1 MFALEVTM
9 SATQLVDAGFVPT
22 APLVPPRVDGTPWL
36 PSPKVPPL
44 ESPSLTSPPSSSNRS
59 TCGAAVTTPRVVG
72 LASDGRSPARQKQ
85 PLDIGYDTSPPSDAI
100 PTAASASGT
109 RKETAVAHAAARAS
123 RA

>member
-72 LASDGRSPARQKQ
+72 LASEGGSPARQNQ
-85 PLDIGYDTSPPSDAI
+85 PLRTAYDKTPTSPCF
-100 PTAASASGT
+100 PTEPPTWSSH
-109 RKETAVAHAAARAS
+109 TADT
-123 RA
+123 